1 MHEIILSDTGIPT
14 LNKRGYKI
22 PDPEII
28 EKKLEAIENDMSID
42 DDEDIMAIIEKGS

>member
-22 PDPEII
+22 PDPEAI
-28 EKKLEAIENDMSID
+28 EKKLVAIENDMSVD
-42 DDEDIMAIIEKGS
+42 DDEDIMTILQKN